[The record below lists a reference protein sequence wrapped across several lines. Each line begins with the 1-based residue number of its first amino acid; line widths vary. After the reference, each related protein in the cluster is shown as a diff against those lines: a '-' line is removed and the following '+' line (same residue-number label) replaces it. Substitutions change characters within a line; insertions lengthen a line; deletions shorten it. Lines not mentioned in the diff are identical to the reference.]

1 MTSSRNRKKIKDRD
15 TELIE
20 AINSGRHEQFQELVQ
35 RYEQKVYN
43 FGLRMCGDVYDA
55 EDVVQDTF
63 LNVFKYL
70 KDFRYET
77 KFKNWLYR
85 IATSTCIKK
94 RRRSKFAPERE
105 LSLEEFFPDEDAT
118 GPNEIPDWAQLPL
131 DQVLNEELSQHLK
144 AAILSLPEKYRVI
157 VILRDVEGFSTAE
170 TSQILELKTLQRE
183 GQTSQGTSVSAGSIK
198 RVFRTWHLMNTTIST
213 VWRCLR
219 NCPNISM
226 ESWIGRPAEK
236 SSRISRPAPP
246 ARPALQPSR
255 RLSTCAGVSPQIPF
269 LKRYPKN

>member
-20 AINSGRHEQFQELVQ
+20 AINSGRHEQFQELVK

-77 KFKNWLYR
+77 RFKNWLYR

-94 RRRSKFAPERE
+94 RRKSKFAPERE
-105 LSLEEFFPDEDAT
+105 LSLEEFLPDEYTT
-118 GPNEIPDWAQLPL
+118 GPGDIPDWAQLPL

-144 AAILSLPEKYRVI
+144 AAILTLPEKYRVI
-157 VILRDVEGFSTAE
+157 VILRDIEGFSTAE
-170 TSQILELKTLQRE
+170 TSQILELKRSNVKVRLHRARLYLRDQLKGYFE
-183 GQTSQGTSVSAGSIK
+183 HGT
-198 RVFRTWHLMNTTIST
+198 
-213 VWRCLR
+213 
-219 NCPNISM
+219 
-226 ESWIGRPAEK
+226 
-236 SSRISRPAPP
+236 
-246 ARPALQPSR
+246 
-255 RLSTCAGVSPQIPF
+255 
-269 LKRYPKN
+269 

>member
-1 MTSSRNRKKIKDRD
+1 MTSSRKRKKIKDRD

-20 AINSGRHEQFQELVQ
+20 AINSGRHEKFQELVQ

-94 RRRSKFAPERE
+94 RRKSKFAPDRE

-118 GPNEIPDWAQLPL
+118 GPKEIPDWAKLPL

-144 AAILSLPEKYRVI
+144 DAILSLPEKYRVI
-157 VILRDVEGFSTAE
+157 VILRDIEGFTTAE
-170 TSQILELKTLQRE
+170 TSQILELKRSNVKVRLHRARLFLRDQLK
-183 GQTSQGTSVSAGSIK
+183 GYFNHGT
-198 RVFRTWHLMNTTIST
+198 
-213 VWRCLR
+213 
-219 NCPNISM
+219 
-226 ESWIGRPAEK
+226 
-236 SSRISRPAPP
+236 
-246 ARPALQPSR
+246 
-255 RLSTCAGVSPQIPF
+255 
-269 LKRYPKN
+269 